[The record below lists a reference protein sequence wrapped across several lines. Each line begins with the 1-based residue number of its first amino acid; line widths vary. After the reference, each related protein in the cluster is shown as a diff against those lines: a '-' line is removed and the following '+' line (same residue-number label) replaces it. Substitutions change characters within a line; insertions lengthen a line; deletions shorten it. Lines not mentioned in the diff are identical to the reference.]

1 MARHAFQHLVLHEH
15 ASASVRCAH
24 STRVCRSTPTL
35 GSVIGYVTNFD
46 RVKFMSSDSIAL
58 ASILVAT
65 AAMLGTFWQAIVA
78 KRAVEAQKGMRV
90 RFQLIARIPLPFAE
104 AMFGAQKAT
113 RLHTDANWACQRRG
127 HPPIIC
133 TVSRV

>member
-1 MARHAFQHLVLHEH
+1 
-15 ASASVRCAH
+15 
-24 STRVCRSTPTL
+24 
-35 GSVIGYVTNFD
+35 
-46 RVKFMSSDSIAL
+46 MSSDSIAL

-78 KRAVEAQKGMRV
+78 KRAVEAQEGMRGMRV
-90 RFQLIARIPLPFAE
+90 RFQLVARIPLPFAE

-113 RLHTDANWACQRRG
+113 RLHTDADLACQRRG